1 MPLYQAIVLAVVQG
15 VTEFLPISSTAHLIL
30 VPWVM
35 GWRDPGLTF
44 DVALHLGT
52 LAAVVVYFARTWL
65 KLLLLGFGVRFGA
78 PDDLD
83 QNPRLF
89 WFLVI
94 ATIPAAAAGAA
105 FERYAATTLRSPYI
119 IAATMIGIGLLLWW
133 SEIKGRFQK
142 NLGKVSLGDA
152 VIIGAWQ
159 ALAVVPGV
167 SRSGIT
173 IAAALF
179 RDVNRE
185 AAARFSFLLATP
197 VIAGAALKAG
207 WNIVKA
213 GGLAPEM
220 QAAFGVGVLVSAITG
235 YAAIAFFI
243 RYLQTRTLKFFVWY
257 RVICGII
264 IIALALF
271 LRGPVAPL

>member
-15 VTEFLPISSTAHLIL
+15 VTEFLPISSTAHLVL

-44 DVALHLGT
+44 DVALHAGT
-52 LAAVVVYFARTWL
+52 LVAVVVYFARTWA
-65 KLLLLGFGVRFGA
+65 KLLLLGFGVRAGA

-94 ATIPAAAAGAA
+94 ATIPAALAGVA
-105 FERYAATTLRSPYI
+105 FETYAESTLRSPYI
-119 IAATMIGIGLLLWW
+119 IAAMMIAIGLLMWW
-133 SEIKGRFQK
+133 SEIKGRFEK
-142 NLGKVSLGDA
+142 NLAKVSLGDA
-152 VIIGAWQ
+152 AAIGASQ

-220 QAAFGVGVLVSAITG
+220 RAAFGVGALVSAITG

-257 RVICGII
+257 RIICGII

-271 LRGPVAPL
+271 LRDPVAPL